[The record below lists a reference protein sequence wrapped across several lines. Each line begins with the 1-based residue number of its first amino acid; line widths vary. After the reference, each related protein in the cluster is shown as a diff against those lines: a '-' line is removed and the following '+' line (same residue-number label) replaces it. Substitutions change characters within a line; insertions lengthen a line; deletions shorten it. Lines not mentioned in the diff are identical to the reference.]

1 VVTLVSLFSRI
12 YVNGGSVSESK
23 TKEQKI
29 CSTCPKTV
37 KDTPALK
44 RHCSEV
50 HKQDI
55 DGNPISVELFPCRI
69 TTCHKHT
76 EPFKR
81 REKLVKHIRTF
92 HAEIMEGQEVN
103 GGISPGE
110 RDTVLPTNNTAE
122 AGNDFGGNRG
132 AARAS
137 ARACS
142 DSAEVGVLYPTS
154 FEEVLSPPI
163 EVQSA
168 PVAEAERVLC
178 YVRSHVL
185 QPWKMLRAD
194 VFRLQIYQ

>member
-1 VVTLVSLFSRI
+1 M
-12 YVNGGSVSESK
+12 
-23 TKEQKI
+23 
-29 CSTCPKTV
+29 

-81 REKLVKHIRTF
+81 REKLAKHIRTF
-92 HAEIMEGQEVN
+92 HAEIIEGQEVN
-103 GGISPGE
+103 GGISSGE
-110 RDTVLPTNNTAE
+110 RDAAITTNNTTE

-132 AARAS
+132 AARVS
-137 ARACS
+137 ARAHH
-142 DSAEVGVLYPTS
+142 DSAEVGVWYPTV
-154 FEEVLSPPI
+154 FDELLSPPI

-168 PVAEAERVLC
+168 PVAKACEKVLC
-178 YVRSHVL
+178 YVRSEVL
-185 QPWKMLRAD
+185 RPWKMFRTN